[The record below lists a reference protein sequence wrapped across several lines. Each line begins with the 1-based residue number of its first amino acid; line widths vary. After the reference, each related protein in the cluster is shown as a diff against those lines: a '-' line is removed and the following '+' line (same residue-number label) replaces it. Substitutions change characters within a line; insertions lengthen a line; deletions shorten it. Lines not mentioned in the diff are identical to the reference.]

1 MKLKA
6 GSTTHIPNS
15 LMSKFSAV
23 VLLIGMATG
32 ALAQGTVI
40 LQNQT
45 GLVRQWTGWSDST
58 LISVPKSGAF
68 IELIAAPTG
77 TALSNPLGSHNASGF
92 NPNYSSL
99 SGFLAANQGWAVA
112 GAQAYAVAFGAGLF
126 NCGTVTINNIA
137 EGANAAY
144 FIIGWTGAF
153 TSYDAAYAAGAFISA
168 SAIATTTTGD
178 PLATPV
184 PGFPVSLRPTFA
196 GLMGPLLAIAPIP
209 EPTSFALVGLGL
221 AALLVFR
228 RRR

>member
-1 MKLKA
+1 MR
-6 GSTTHIPNS
+6 
-15 LMSKFSAV
+15 KFSTV

-45 GLVRQWTGWSDST
+45 GLVGQWASWSDST
-58 LISVPKSGAF
+58 LISVPKNGAF
-68 IELIAAPTG
+68 IELIAAPAG
-77 TALSNPLGSHNASGF
+77 TALSYPLGSHNASGF

-99 SGFLAANQGWAVA
+99 SGFLAANPGWAVA
-112 GAQAYAVAFGAGLF
+112 GAQAYPVAFGAGLF

-137 EGANAAY
+137 EGANADY

-153 TSYDAAYAAGAFISA
+153 TSYDSAYATRAFIGA
-168 SAIATTTTGD
+168 SAIATTPTGD

-184 PGFPVSLRPTFA
+184 PSLPVSLRYTFA
-196 GLMGPLLAIAPIP
+196 GLMTPLLAIAPIP
-209 EPTSFALVGLGL
+209 EPTSFALAGLGL

>member
-1 MKLKA
+1 MKKA
-6 GSTTHIPNS
+6 FT
-15 LMSKFSAV
+15 LV
-23 VLLIGMATG
+23 VLMVTPTMAF
-32 ALAQGTVI
+32 AQGTVI

-45 GLVRQWTGWSDST
+45 GLVKQWTTATDRT
-58 LISVPKSGAF
+58 LISVPKNGGYV
-68 IELIAAPTG
+68 ELIAAPTG
-77 TALSNPLGSHNASGF
+77 TALPNPLGSHNASGF

-99 SGFLAANQGWAVA
+99 SGFLGANPGWAVA
-112 GAQAYAVAFGAGLF
+112 GGACPIALGAGLF
-126 NCGTVTINNIA
+126 SSGTVTINNIA
-137 EGANAAY
+137 EGANAEY
-144 FIIGWTGAF
+144 FLIGWTGAF

-209 EPTSFALVGLGL
+209 EPTSFALAGLGL